1 MHNDLKYK
9 YRKVVGLIITF
20 ALLFS
25 CFGYI
30 IYLYFFPVVT
40 IKVEP
45 VTIRQDETLP
55 EFKVHAEFN
64 GKEDIVLDENTGY
77 TVRKLVDELNQ
88 GKGFQLSHRV
98 DNTKEGSYIVNV
110 ELEKQL
116 KDKLLLS
123 WNYKVKYRIE
133 SGVVTVLSKYGDWEN
148 GKFKM
153 LDGTYASGWTNLGED
168 TYYFNDQGV
177 RVVGKQEID
186 GNTYYFK
193 KNGLFDTEKNPV
205 NPNRPMIALT
215 FDDGPGE
222 HTERLLEFLQFYQAR
237 ATFFMLGPR
246 VNAYPDAV
254 RKIVEAGCELGNHTT
269 NHLKLTDYAADIVAS
284 EINVTKDAVYQI
296 TGQAP
301 TMVRPPYGAANE
313 IVQSVAEAP
322 LVLWSVDTLD
332 WQTRDAGLISE
343 HILNYVKD
351 GDIILM
357 HDIYPETVQAVIETI
372 PVLQQEGYQIVTVS
386 EMARARGITLEN
398 GAKYYNFYK

>member
-1 MHNDLKYK
+1 MYSDSEYK
-9 YRKVVGLIITF
+9 YRRVVGLIITF
-20 ALLFS
+20 VLLFS

-30 IYLYFFPVVT
+30 IYQYCLPVVT
-40 IKVEP
+40 LKIDP
-45 VTIRQDETLP
+45 VTIRQDEALP
-55 EFKVHAEFN
+55 EFVVHAEFD
-64 GKEDIVLDENTGY
+64 GKEDIVLDEGTGY
-77 TVRKLVDELNQ
+77 TVQKLVDELNQ
-88 GKGFQLSHRV
+88 GKGFQVNHRV

-110 ELEKQL
+110 ELEQQL

-123 WNYKVKYRIE
+123 WNDKVKYQIE

-168 TYYFNDQGV
+168 TYYFNEHGI
-177 RVVGKQEID
+177 RVTGKQEIA

-193 KNGLFDTEKNPV
+193 RNGLFDTEKNPV

-215 FDDGPGE
+215 FDDGPGQS
-222 HTERLLEFLQFYQAR
+222 TERLLEFLQVYNAR

-246 VNAYPDAV
+246 VNAYPEAV
-254 RKIVEAGCELGNHTT
+254 RKMVEAGCELGNHTT
-269 NHLKLTDYAADIVAS
+269 NHLRLTDYAADVVAG
-284 EINVTKDAVYQI
+284 EINVTKDAIYQI
-296 TGQAP
+296 TGQTP

-313 IVQSVAEAP
+313 TVQSVAEAP

-332 WQTRDAGLISE
+332 WQTRDASLISE

-357 HDIYPETVQAVIETI
+357 HDIYPETVQAIIETI

-398 GAKYYNFYK
+398 GVKYYNFHK